1 MKKGKYVIF
10 EGIDG
15 CGKGTQIDRFKDD
28 FDKLTREPGSQQNG
42 TCQSIRKILLHG
54 EKKNHLTTRLLF
66 LADANEHLSNVVK
79 PYIDA
84 GCNVLSDRCMVSDQ
98 AYAPEFNSSLRDDI
112 IANFM
117 SLNPFIIFLDVSPE
131 VALKRMTDRGELN
144 QYEIDKVI
152 HRLPELR
159 RNYIKA
165 LVHYPCAIVN
175 ADVSIEEV
183 YEQINGILT
192 KLEEE
197 RNAEGNQ
204 CEC

>member
-1 MKKGKYVIF
+1 MKNKGLYIIF

-15 CGKGTQIDRFKDD
+15 CGKGTQIERFQGD

-54 EKKNHLTTRLLF
+54 EKKNHITTRLLF

-79 PYIDA
+79 PYLDS
-84 GCNVLSDRCMVSDQ
+84 GCSVLSDRCMVSDL
-98 AYAPEFNSSLRDDI
+98 AYAPDFNNPLRDAILD
-112 IANFM
+112 NFR

-144 QYEIDKVI
+144 QYEIEKVV

-159 RNYIKA
+159 ENYIKA
-165 LVHYPCAIVN
+165 LVHYPCAIIN

-183 YEQINGILT
+183 YEQINGILI
-192 KLEEE
+192 KLEEQ
-197 RNAEGNQ
+197 RK
-204 CEC
+204 CRR